1 MIDCWR
7 AVFGVARQGLWAS
20 AARRGKCFFLARAC
34 SRGPH
39 LIAHRPHLIARA
51 APDRTAHGD
60 GRRLM
65 GTKRL
70 IYRRAV
76 FISIDKGLQRK
87 ICTGK
92 LF

>member
-1 MIDCWR
+1 MGKCGKERKVFFPSSRLFSR
-7 AVFGVARQGLWAS
+7 AAHGRAGAAPVLAS
-20 AARRGKCFFLARAC
+20 AG
-34 SRGPH
+34 
-39 LIAHRPHLIARA
+39 LIARA
-51 APDRTAHGD
+51 TPDRTAHGD